1 MKLDSETAERLS
13 LDAALGQLA
22 PDVQSLWE
30 AYLSERPELA
40 GPAGL
45 DHRTIALARQAL
57 GEAESPRAFVP
68 LAAMKAPRRL
78 KARSALRWSAAV
90 AAGLIVGLTLGLF
103 VAAGPGPRP
112 ARQVAGQQPSPPAPN
127 PAALVQAATTMRG
140 ADRGFWSVDR
150 LYRQA
155 ASPGA
160 NSADRVTWT
169 SPVKP
174 PIMGDRL

>member
-22 PDVQSLWE
+22 PDVRALWE

-45 DHRTIALARQAL
+45 DRRTVALARQAL
-57 GEAESPRAFVP
+57 GEAESPRAFIP

-78 KARSALRWSAAV
+78 KARSALRWSVAV
-90 AAGLIVGLTLGLF
+90 AAGLVAGLTLGLF

-112 ARQVAGQQPSPPAPN
+112 ARKVARQQPSPAAPT
-127 PAALVQAATTMRG
+127 PAALVQAAPTHQ
-140 ADRGFWSVDR
+140 ANQGFWSVDR

-155 ASPGA
+155 ANTGA